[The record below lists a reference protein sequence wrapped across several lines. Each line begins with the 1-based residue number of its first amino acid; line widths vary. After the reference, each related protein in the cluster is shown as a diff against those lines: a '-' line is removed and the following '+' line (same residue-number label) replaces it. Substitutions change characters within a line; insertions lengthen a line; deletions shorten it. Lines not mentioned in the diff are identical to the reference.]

1 MYYTA
6 GQVVMAEQLVSKETI
21 DEMREAAQV
30 KWYEP
35 LMVAG
40 RRVAPDWLVY
50 TIAIGIPLTL
60 QNPAVAE
67 VARSPWS
74 LAVVVPVAIG
84 LSVMS
89 MRNRRNREE
98 ADNGVE
104 TRLLSQMGEAAV
116 IAGGVTAAMMLNSFA
131 KDAGQV
137 VGFLAKGAEVV
148 VAGSIGLLSYWALK
162 GREQKR
168 KNIACEE
175 EIKNLNKKRVAYGI
189 ARGREVVKEVLTNA
203 VEATRDELILSLTEK
218 GLPVSPMVFNLIEKE
233 LVTVAKGLKSRD
245 RDKLKAQLTTVVEDG
260 LGDKIDR
267 FARNLVG
274 SSETVMFVTG
284 LDGKTAINGDAVDIM
299 VNDERVGPI
308 LALASSN
315 PAGLGKKGRN

>member
-1 MYYTA
+1 
-6 GQVVMAEQLVSKETI
+6 MAEQLVSKETI

-104 TRLLSQMGEAAV
+104 TRSLSQMG
-116 IAGGVTAAMMLNSFA
+116 
-131 KDAGQV
+131 
-137 VGFLAKGAEVV
+137 
-148 VAGSIGLLSYWALK
+148 
-162 GREQKR
+162 KR
-168 KNIACEE
+168 
-175 EIKNLNKKRVAYGI
+175 
-189 ARGREVVKEVLTNA
+189 
-203 VEATRDELILSLTEK
+203 
-218 GLPVSPMVFNLIEKE
+218 P
-233 LVTVAKGLKSRD
+233 
-245 RDKLKAQLTTVVEDG
+245 
-260 LGDKIDR
+260 
-267 FARNLVG
+267 
-274 SSETVMFVTG
+274 
-284 LDGKTAINGDAVDIM
+284 
-299 VNDERVGPI
+299 
-308 LALASSN
+308 
-315 PAGLGKKGRN
+315 

>member
-104 TRLLSQMGEAAV
+104 TRLLSQMTEAVV
-116 IAGGVTAAMMLNSFA
+116 IAGVTTGAMMLNSLA

-162 GREQKR
+162 GHEQKR

-175 EIKNLNKKRVAYGI
+175 EIKNLNKKRMAY
-189 ARGREVVKEVLTNA
+189 RSVRDRKVMKEVLTDA
-203 VEATRDELILSLTEK
+203 FEATRDELILSLTEK
-218 GLPVSPMVFNLIEKE
+218 GLPVSPMVFSLIEKE
-233 LVTVAKGLKSRD
+233 LMAVAKGLESRD
-245 RDKLKAQLTTVVEDG
+245 RDKLRAQLTTVVEGG
-260 LGDKIDR
+260 LGDKISRLADS
-267 FARNLVG
+267 LVR
-274 SSETVMFVTG
+274 SSRSKIIVVKSRWQ
-284 LDGKTAINGDAVDIM
+284 DDN
-299 VNDERVGPI
+299 
-308 LALASSN
+308 
-315 PAGLGKKGRN
+315 